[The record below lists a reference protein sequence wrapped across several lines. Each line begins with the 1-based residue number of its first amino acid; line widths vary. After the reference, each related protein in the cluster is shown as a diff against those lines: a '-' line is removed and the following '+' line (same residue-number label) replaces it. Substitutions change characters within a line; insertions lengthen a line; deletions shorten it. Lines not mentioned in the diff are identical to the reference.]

1 MADVLFVFPVTQ
13 DELDVPDSFE
23 LETGAVHIIHLVDDS
38 TVKSTTLATNLH
50 LVDTAEVDP
59 VVTRLASGLDLVNH
73 GGLTRAQIDQVF
85 LERARAVGLVP
96 NGAAGGRHSEE
107 GGGAGSDISST
118 LSATEL
124 DTGYTA
130 PE

>member
-13 DELDVPDSFE
+13 DEAEVPDSFE
-23 LETGAVHIIHLVDDS
+23 IATGIHLVALADD
-38 TVKSTTLATNLH
+38 TVVKSTMLATSLH
-50 LVDTAEVDP
+50 LVDVAEVDP
-59 VVTRLASGLDLVNH
+59 VVMRLADGLDLVNH

-85 LERARAVGLVP
+85 LTRARAVGLVP
-96 NGAAGGRHSEE
+96 TGAAGGSQSEV
-107 GGGAGSDISST
+107 GGGAGSDISAT
-118 LSATEL
+118 LEATEL